1 MWKKVLASCLLAIAF
16 TTPIMASDEPLTLD
30 WIDLVPE
37 AERKLFDS
45 VGMPASDHSGGAA
58 QQSKIGNV
66 RPELNGSQVKIPGF
80 VIPLEGSAPLSSLNV
95 KQCSAISTLIRPH
108 KESKETLSTGA
119 FSVYLLPRTSSP
131 LQNNDNNFN
140 NSLSFWVALFLQNL
154 RRSLWSPRGL
164 RCKLR
169 QASNASSW

>member
-16 TTPIMASDEPLTLD
+16 TTPVMASDEPLTLD

-80 VIPLEGSAPLSSLNV
+80 VIPLEGDANTVTEFFVGAVFWGVYPRTTTTTKPNHLREISERRTSTGTLGCHLRGGNV
-95 KQCSAISTLIRPH
+95 KNRNH
-108 KESKETLSTGA
+108 
-119 FSVYLLPRTSSP
+119 
-131 LQNNDNNFN
+131 
-140 NSLSFWVALFLQNL
+140 
-154 RRSLWSPRGL
+154 
-164 RCKLR
+164 
-169 QASNASSW
+169 